1 MYDDDD
7 DHFNFQF
14 LCSLSACL
22 LAMKEMWEDNNRK
35 KKKKWKSSNSV
46 FWNIDTL
53 IVCYNSIILV
63 TEEKSDILKPKVCKV
78 NAFFIS
84 VWCDHF
90 NLQIFFLFSSSA
102 CLVAKKKCRGRK

>member
-7 DHFNFQF
+7 HHFNFQF

-63 TEEKSDILKPKVCKV
+63 TEEKSDILKL
-78 NAFFIS
+78 S
-84 VWCDHF
+84 
-90 NLQIFFLFSSSA
+90 LFWNQKFA
-102 CLVAKKKCRGRK
+102 R